1 MKEIRF
7 GVSISLSGRYSLQG
21 KESFEGLKLWVKDVN
36 QSGGIFV
43 RKYNKKLPVELIFYD
58 DESTVERCKSL
69 VEKLIVEDKVDIL
82 IGPYSS
88 GLTLSVVSI
97 AQNYEKILWNHGG
110 SSDDITKEGYTNV
123 ISAIT
128 PASEYFTG
136 IIELVRKVD
145 TSARNMVIF
154 KAEESGF
161 SSNVA
166 AGVKLCA
173 DKEGFQIEEYSYQ
186 SGEKDFY
193 NQLER
198 VKRVEPDVILGVG
211 SADDDLL
218 LAEQIIQQR
227 INAKAIGLVVAAIK
241 YFKERFGEKAEG
253 FLSTSQWEKGIRIKP
268 DFGPIPIEFS
278 KRFNDEYGKE
288 PDYLAAQGYNIGLV
302 IQRCISEANTL
313 DDQELRKAAS
323 KIDFRT
329 FYGRFKIDPATGRQ
343 LGHRMVIV
351 QWQGGEKFIVFP
363 EDLAEAEPLYPMP
376 NKM

>member
-7 GVSISLSGRYSLQG
+7 GISISLSGRYSLQG
-21 KESFEGLKLWVKDVN
+21 KESFEGLKLWVRDVN
-36 QSGGIFV
+36 QSSGIFV
-43 RKYNKKLPVELIFYD
+43 RKYNKKLPVELKFYD
-58 DESTVERCKSL
+58 DKSSADNCQSL
-69 VEKLIVEDKVDIL
+69 VERLIVKDKVDVL

-88 GLTLSVVSI
+88 GLTRAAAPI
-97 AQNYEKILWNHGG
+97 AQDYKKILWNHGG

-128 PASEYFTG
+128 PASKYFTG

-145 TSARNMVIF
+145 PLARNLIIF
-154 KAEESGF
+154 KTEESGF

-166 AGVKLCA
+166 AGLKVCA
-173 DKEGFQIEEYSYQ
+173 DKEGFHIEEYSYQ

-193 NQLER
+193 HQLKS
-198 VKRVEPDVILGVG
+198 VKKAEPDVILGMG
-211 SADDDLL
+211 RAEDDLT
-218 LAEQIIQQR
+218 LAEQIIEQKVY
-227 INAKAIGLVVAAIK
+227 AKAIGLVVVAIK
-241 YFKERFGEKAEG
+241 YFKERFGENAEG
-253 FLSTSQWEKGIRIKP
+253 FFSTSQWEKGIRIKP

-278 KRFNDEYGKE
+278 KRFEDEYGKE

-313 DDQELRKAAS
+313 DDKELRKAAS

-329 FYGRFKIDPATGRQ
+329 FYGHFKIDPASGRQ
-343 LGHRMVIV
+343 LGHRMAIV
-351 QWQGGEKFIVFP
+351 QWQGGGKFIVFP